1 MLKKSGIWK
10 DIEKKGGCVNHTFC
24 LTDLSVLLSPK
35 FVFFPGQFTI
45 FAPSDAAIEKLGADL
60 KTKLQ
65 RQGLLFLDGS
75 LYNDDILNHRYRCKF
90 LGHLCIE
97 APPEKFLFCYFSGDL
112 CAQDILR

>member
-1 MLKKSGIWK
+1 MGVSITHFVSQTSVCSLVLK
-10 DIEKKGGCVNHTFC
+10 F
-24 LTDLSVLLSPK
+24 
-35 FVFFPGQFTI
+35 FFPGQFTI

>member
-24 LTDLSVLLSPK
+24 LTDLSVLLSPEN
-35 FVFFPGQFTI
+35 FFSRPVYDFCSVGCGDRKAGCGSEDQ
-45 FAPSDAAIEKLGADL
+45 AAEA
-60 KTKLQ
+60 
-65 RQGLLFLDGS
+65 RLLFLDGS

-97 APPEKFLFCYFSGDL
+97 G
-112 CAQDILR
+112 